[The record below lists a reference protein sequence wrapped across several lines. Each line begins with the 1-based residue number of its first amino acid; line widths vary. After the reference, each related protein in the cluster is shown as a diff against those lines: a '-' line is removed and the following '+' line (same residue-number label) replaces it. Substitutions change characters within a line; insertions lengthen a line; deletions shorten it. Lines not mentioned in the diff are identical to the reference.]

1 MKTRF
6 HSFCATAAVAVTLG
20 LISLSTAA
28 AQTQIRIDVEAP
40 GSVALAP
47 SWVQF
52 SSTSNAVVQGGA
64 TASAG
69 LELLAELGDTSGLI
83 GERGGQQ
90 ISGPLGTPGGPTS
103 NSTVVTVN
111 DSDNWF
117 NFAAMILP
125 SNDWFVGTG
134 GVVPELDITSLLF
147 GATTGTSVS
156 LNFTDFYDA
165 GTEEEDFNF
174 AAPPGSFGLAD
185 PTLSSPP
192 GGNPDSINTVR
203 LISGAGNPFSE
214 LANPF
219 GDISSLATNGNP
231 VATVTLTVVPEP
243 GSLVGLLA
251 IGGLGM
257 LRRRR

>member
-6 HSFCATAAVAVTLG
+6 HSFYATAAVAVTLG

-28 AQTQIRIDVEAP
+28 AQTQIRIDVSAP

-83 GERGGQQ
+83 AERGGQQ
-90 ISGPLGTPGGPTS
+90 VSGPLGTPGGPTS

-111 DSDNWF
+111 DSDNFF

-134 GVVPELDITSLLF
+134 AQVPELDISSLLF
-147 GATTGTSVS
+147 GAAAGSS
-156 LNFTDFYDA
+156 LSLDFTQFYDA
-165 GTEEEDFNF
+165 GTEEDFNF
-174 AAPPGSFGLAD
+174 AAPPGAFGFAD
-185 PTLSSPP
+185 PALSSPP
-192 GGNPDSINTVR
+192 GGNPDTLST
-203 LISGAGNPFSE
+203 ISLVDTSGNPFSQ
-214 LANPF
+214 LANAN
-219 GDISSLATNGNP
+219 GDISSLATNGNS